1 MTRKGKADGEW
12 LGAIVE
18 QVMIA
23 RGPVASESTLE
34 SESGLQAWSQ
44 EQLRGVDLGN
54 ARRHARFCSLLT
66 RLAQSPREALPAQ
79 CRGSAEV
86 KGAYRAVSYPKANAV
101 ALMAGHS
108 AASCARI
115 AAQPPDDG
123 VVLAIQDTTTLNF
136 TSHAALSGQGPIGKS
151 SRSETTGF
159 HAHGTMLMSA
169 QGHVFGMLESEFYVR
184 EAATQGSKARVTTGK
199 RNRQKAED
207 KESARWLRSLRLSAV
222 LAGER
227 GGTSI
232 TVNVADREADMYEL
246 WLLHSQLRVSVP
258 QLHLLVRSQH
268 NRKLH
273 GQDTLLREHLGALPT
288 QGQWEIELPAA
299 KGLGAQTRQVEAV
312 WDQVTL
318 AVPAH
323 QKKYQGYSQEQTLWV
338 IEVREP
344 NPPAGV
350 QALHWIILSTW
361 PITDER
367 SARQALGWYAQRW
380 QIEVLHRIWKSGCK
394 VEQRRVQEPR
404 AMQCLMMLDLMVAV
418 QLLSLVKA
426 ARLTPEAPASL
437 LLGEA
442 ELKCLKAYA
451 AKHEAS
457 APPATKVGA
466 GAQAQPMNLGQ
477 VMARIARLGGYQG
490 NPQKRPP
497 GAEVLWRGIQRLH
510 DLTQGWL
517 LAQHQESG

>member
-1 MTRKGKADGEW
+1 MTPKDKAGSEW
-12 LGAIVE
+12 LEAIVE
-18 QVMIA
+18 QVMMA
-23 RGPVASESTLE
+23 PGPSVAEPTLE
-34 SESGLQAWSQ
+34 SVGGLEAWSQ
-44 EQLRGVDLGN
+44 EQLGGVELGN
-54 ARRHARFCSLLT
+54 ARRHARFCSLLM

-79 CRGSAEV
+79 CRSSAEV
-86 KGAYRAVSYPKANAV
+86 KGAYRAISYPEANA
-101 ALMAGHS
+101 AGLMAGHS
-108 AASCARI
+108 AASRARI
-115 AAQPPDDG
+115 AAQPPADG

-136 TSHAALSGQGPIGKS
+136 TSHHALSGQGPIGKNI
-151 SRSETTGF
+151 RSETTGF

-184 EAATQGSKARVTTGK
+184 EAATRDSKARVASGK
-199 RNRQKAED
+199 RNRQQAKD
-207 KESARWLRSLRLSAV
+207 KESARWLRSLNLSAA

-227 GGTSI
+227 GGASI

-246 WLLHSQLRVSVP
+246 WLLHSELRVSVP

-273 GQDTLLREHLGALPT
+273 GQDTLLREHLGALPA

-299 KGLGAQTRQVEAV
+299 RGMGAQTRQVEAV
-312 WDQVTL
+312 WDQVLL
-318 AVPAH
+318 AVPGH
-323 QKKYQGYSQEQTLWV
+323 QQKYQGYSQPQSLWV

-344 NPPAGV
+344 KPPRGA

-361 PITDER
+361 PITEEC

-380 QIEVLHRIWKSGCK
+380 QIEVLHRIWKSGCR

-426 ARLTPEAPASL
+426 ARLTPQAPASL

-442 ELKCLKAYA
+442 EVSCLKAYA

-457 APPATKVGA
+457 TTAGPKAGA
-466 GAQAQPMNLGQ
+466 GAQAQPMTLGQ
-477 VMARIARLGGYQG
+477 VMASIARLGGYQG

>member
-1 MTRKGKADGEW
+1 MKGKGRAGGEW
-12 LGAIVE
+12 LEAIVE
-18 QVMIA
+18 QVMTA
-23 RGPVASESTLE
+23 QGAVVEGLPSA

-44 EQLRGVDLGN
+44 EQLRGVQLGN

-66 RLAQSPREALPAQ
+66 RLAQSPQETLPAQ
-79 CRGSAEV
+79 CRSSAEV
-86 KGAYRAVSYPKANAV
+86 KGAYRAIGYPKVDAAE
-101 ALMAGHS
+101 LMRGHS

-115 AAQPPDDG
+115 AAQPPADG

-136 TSHAALSGQGPIGKS
+136 TSHHALKGQGPIGKNI
-151 SRSETTGF
+151 RSETTGF
-159 HAHGTMLMSA
+159 HAHGTMMVSA
-169 QGHVFGMLESEFYVR
+169 QGHVYGMLESEFYVR
-184 EAATQGSKARVTTGK
+184 EAATEKSKARVTTGK
-199 RNRQKAED
+199 RNRQKAQD
-207 KESARWLRSLRLSAV
+207 KESARWLRSLHLCAA
-222 LAGER
+222 LASER
-227 GGTSI
+227 GEAGI

-246 WLLHSQLRVSVP
+246 WLLHSQLRESVP

-273 GQDTLLREHLGALPT
+273 GQDTLLREHLAALPI

-299 KGLGAQTRQVEAV
+299 KGMGAQTREVEVV

-323 QKKYQGYSQEQTLWV
+323 QQKYQGYSQAQSLWV

-344 NPPAGV
+344 RPPAGAK
-350 QALHWIILSTW
+350 ALHWIILSSW
-361 PITDER
+361 PITDEH

-380 QIEVLHRIWKSGCK
+380 QIEVLHRIWKSGCR

-442 ELKCLKAYA
+442 EISCLKAYA
-451 AKHEAS
+451 AKHEPS
-457 APPATKVGA
+457 APTGTKA
-466 GAQAQPMNLGQ
+466 AAAQSMNLGQ
-477 VMARIARLGGYQG
+477 VMASIARLGGYQG

-497 GAEVLWRGIQRLH
+497 GAEVLWRGIQRLN

-517 LAQHQESG
+517 LAQPQKSG